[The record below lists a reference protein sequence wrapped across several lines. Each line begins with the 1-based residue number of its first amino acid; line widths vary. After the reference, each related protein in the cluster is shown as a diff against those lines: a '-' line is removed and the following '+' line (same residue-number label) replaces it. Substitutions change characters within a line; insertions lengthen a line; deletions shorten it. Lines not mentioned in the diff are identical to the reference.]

1 MGQSYF
7 LELTPSDDLMRII
20 KKCNTNFK
28 SLAGQKQQQ
37 TLQDQGDISGIVQSL
52 TLQIGSEVAAREHAD
67 QIEAN
72 ARQQADQALATKI
85 AWVEMLHCDTTS
97 ETSSVNE
104 SINISDKT
112 EIMITDG
119 IDQKFFLLVCFPE
132 WYETYTLASTNQFEA
147 MILPAFNL
155 LEVVFYPGANWRVY
169 AK

>member
-7 LELTPSDDLMRII
+7 LELTPSDDLRRVIQ
-20 KKCNTNFK
+20 KCNTNFK

-37 TLQDQGDISGIVQSL
+37 TLQDQSDISGIVQSL
-52 TLQIGSEVAAREHAD
+52 TLQIGSETTAREHAD

-85 AWVEMLHCDTTS
+85 AWVEMLNRDTTS

-104 SINISDKT
+104 SVNISGKT

-119 IDQKFFLLVCFPE
+119 IDQKFFLLVCFPTGS
-132 WYETYTLASTNQFEA
+132 YETYTLANTNQFEA
-147 MILPAFNL
+147 MVSSNSLNLIL
-155 LEVVFYPGANWRVY
+155 YPGANWRVY